1 MDRSEMM
8 NLLYS
13 KKEKNEDS
21 RLTRSRHGQLE
32 YLTTMNYIHEFVPPE
47 SKVLEVGAGTGRY
60 SAALAMEGYDVTA
73 VELVKSN
80 LEILRRNVA
89 GLENI
94 TSYQGDAEDLSLFA
108 DNSFDAVLVLGP
120 MYHLFE
126 KAEQHRALDEAIRV
140 SKPDGIIMVAFLS
153 VYSIMYNNYLL
164 GNFREGIE
172 ENFDADLQ
180 VRHFKEQWFTGFDIK
195 EFEELFSEKSVQK
208 IALAGTDSVLELA
221 EKAHVMDL
229 SDEDFRLFSEYHLKV
244 CEKRELLG
252 TQTHLLYICR
262 KIG

>member
-1 MDRSEMM
+1 MKRVEMM
-8 NLLYS
+8 NTLYS
-13 KKEKNEDS
+13 NSEKNEDS

-32 YLTTMNYIHEFVPPE
+32 YLTTMNYIHKYVPSG

-60 SAALAMEGYDVTA
+60 SIALAKEGYDVTA
-73 VELVKSN
+73 VELVGNN
-80 LEILRRNVA
+80 LEILRRNAA

-126 KAEQHRALDEAIRV
+126 KTEQHRALDEAIRV
-140 SKPDGIIMVAFLS
+140 SKPGGVMIVAFIS
-153 VYSIMYNNYLL
+153 VYSILYNNYLL
-164 GNFREGIE
+164 GNFQEGIE
-172 ENFDADLQ
+172 ENFDADFH
-180 VRHFKEQWFTGFDIK
+180 VRHFTEQGFTGFDIK
-195 EFEELFSEKSVQK
+195 EFEELFSEKPVQK

-221 EKAHVMDL
+221 EKAHVLHL
-229 SDEDFRLFSEYHLKV
+229 SDEDFRLFSEYHLKT
-244 CEKRELLG
+244 CERRELLG

-262 KIG
+262 KTG

>member
-1 MDRSEMM
+1 MERAEMM
-8 NLLYS
+8 NILYS
-13 KKEKNEDS
+13 EKEKDEDS

-32 YLTTMNYIHEFVPPE
+32 YLTTMNYIHKFVPHG
-47 SKVLEVGAGTGRY
+47 SKILEVGAGTGRY
-60 SAALAMEGYDVTA
+60 SIALALEGYDVTA
-73 VELVKSN
+73 VELVGKN
-80 LEILRRNVA
+80 LETLRRNAA

-94 TSYQGDAEDLSLFA
+94 TSYQGDAEDLSFFA

-120 MYHLFE
+120 MYHLFD

-140 SKPDGIIMVAFLS
+140 SKPGGIVMAAFLS

-164 GNFREGIE
+164 GNFREGIN
-172 ENFDADLQ
+172 ENFDADFQ
-180 VRHFKEQWFTGFDIK
+180 ARHFKEQWFTGFDIK
-195 EFEELFSEKSVQK
+195 EFEELFSDKPVQK

-229 SDEDFRLFSEYHLKV
+229 SDEDFRLFSEYHLKT

-252 TQTHLLYICR
+252 TQTHLLYICK

>member
-1 MDRSEMM
+1 MLFRS
-8 NLLYS
+8 
-13 KKEKNEDS
+13 
-21 RLTRSRHGQLE
+21 
-32 YLTTMNYIHEFVPPE
+32 
-47 SKVLEVGAGTGRY
+47 
-60 SAALAMEGYDVTA
+60 
-73 VELVKSN
+73 
-80 LEILRRNVA
+80 
-89 GLENI
+89 
-94 TSYQGDAEDLSLFA
+94 
-108 DNSFDAVLVLGP
+108 
-120 MYHLFE
+120 
-126 KAEQHRALDEAIRV
+126 
-140 SKPDGIIMVAFLS
+140 
-153 VYSIMYNNYLL
+153 
-164 GNFREGIE
+164 
-172 ENFDADLQ
+172 